1 MALATLVR
9 LQASGVSDI
18 DLLDSML
25 ERGEAWLDH
34 TLQLLEECERLNV
47 IGGDYTRWCQL
58 ALEGAYDWI
67 TSMLEAGP
75 SLPAAVQP
83 SNPGE
88 EATEELLLQKLM
100 SDDETL
106 PAVSEP
112 TRVLTDTP
120 FEEMTGLR
128 EVEILSVEEHPVAE
142 EIEVLAI
149 EEPTAAE
156 EGAASQMSEESVQEQ
171 TLALSHEA
179 LSQEQGVD
187 IPDTPRP
194 EILGTEPEGREAEEE
209 LVPVAQGI
217 FEGADEDIHAVEEIM
232 YFTEEAPWQWE
243 ESVPPLPD
251 TPTPVEIAVPLT
263 AGNEAEQEEERT
275 EDLKPAKL
283 GFFQRIKRAWKK

>member
-1 MALATLVR
+1 
-9 LQASGVSDI
+9 
-18 DLLDSML
+18 
-25 ERGEAWLDH
+25 
-34 TLQLLEECERLNV
+34 
-47 IGGDYTRWCQL
+47 
-58 ALEGAYDWI
+58 
-67 TSMLEAGP
+67 
-75 SLPAAVQP
+75 VQP
-83 SNPGE
+83 RDTGE

-106 PAVSEP
+106 PSVSEP

-179 LSQEQGVD
+179 LSQEHGVD